1 MISVDSTSFSTNS
14 KILQI
19 KKNLMNEMVA
29 KNPKNFIEYKKIM
42 KSFDFCIYSNSIQYR
57 LFLMVY
63 KWSFNYSRSVKR
75 WLTA

>member
-42 KSFDFCIYSNSIQYR
+42 KSFDFCIYSNSI
-57 LFLMVY
+57 
-63 KWSFNYSRSVKR
+63 
-75 WLTA
+75 